1 MRERSETTKRLP
13 PTDVR
18 APEPPPRGVNVVG
31 FFEAESG
38 LGEVARR
45 LAAALDSAGVP
56 FAAIPYRDTLG
67 RQGHPHGLP
76 LGEAAPYDTNLIC
89 LSADDLARFGAGVG
103 GAFFERRYSIGVWFW
118 ETSVFRAED
127 RAAARY
133 LDELWVASDYVRQ
146 SVAAEVEIPVHVVP
160 VPVEPPRGP
169 FRTRTELGL
178 PDAFT
183 FLFVFDYWS
192 GERKNPAAVV
202 GRSSRRSG
210 PARARSSSS
219 RASTDT
225 TGGPSSSQRSPR
237 SPSGRED
244 VLLRDGYVT
253 EDDRDSYVA
262 ACDCYVSLHRSEGLG
277 LTLAEAMAS
286 GKPVIA
292 TGYSGNLEF
301 MREHESLLVPYR
313 LVDVPESWWAHAP
326 GAVWAEPDVGAAA
339 RLMRR
344 RLGAARGGARHGP
357 CGTRRDRRALPA
369 RSERPPSSPTGWR
382 TRGRVGR

>member
-1 MRERSETTKRLP
+1 MRERSETTTRPP
-13 PTDVR
+13 PTDVQ
-18 APEPPPRGVNVVG
+18 APEPPHRGVNVVG

-67 RQGHPHGLP
+67 RQGHLHGLS
-76 LGEAAPYDTNLIC
+76 LGDEAPYDTNLIC
-89 LSADDLARFGAGVG
+89 LSADDLARFGARVG

-169 FRTRTELGL
+169 LRTRTELGL

-192 GERKNPAAVV
+192 GERKNPTAVV
-202 GRSSRRSG
+202 RAFVEAFRPGEG
-210 PARARSSSS
+210 PIL
-219 RASTDT
+219 
-225 TGGPSSSQRSPR
+225 
-237 SPSGRED
+237 
-244 VLLRDGYVT
+244 VLK
-253 EDDRDSYVA
+253 SI
-262 ACDCYVSLHRSEGLG
+262 H
-277 LTLAEAMAS
+277 
-286 GKPVIA
+286 
-292 TGYSGNLEF
+292 
-301 MREHESLLVPYR
+301 
-313 LVDVPESWWAHAP
+313 
-326 GAVWAEPDVGAAA
+326 
-339 RLMRR
+339 
-344 RLGAARGGARHGP
+344 
-357 CGTRRDRRALPA
+357 
-369 RSERPPSSPTGWR
+369 
-382 TRGRVGR
+382 